1 MVVTRLPATAATGS
15 TQLRVATPSK
25 WTVHAPHCAMP
36 QPNFV
41 PVRPSVSRSTQ
52 SSGVSGL
59 SVTERDLPLAVNVI
73 GDIGGAPRGSAC
85 AGKLAWRPE
94 WRKGRVLLR
103 RRGGAGGGRCPNCIG
118 RAIFPRHDHLRAAA
132 RSLLRHHG
140 GDRRHHRRGGFS
152 VPPKRGGGR
161 GGAPPP
167 AGGGGCGGG
176 PPAHLAPFF
185 FLVGAAAGPGGGG
198 GAGT

>member
-59 SVTERDLPLAVNVI
+59 SVTERDLPLTVNVI
-73 GDIGGAPRGSAC
+73 GDIGGAPREVRAQES
-85 AGKLAWRPE
+85 WRGVPSD
-94 WRKGRVLLR
+94 GRGGGESGCGGA
-103 RRGGAGGGRCPNCIG
+103 GGAGGGRCPHCIG
-118 RAIFPRHDHLRAAA
+118 RALFPRPDHPPPAA
-132 RSLLRHHG
+132 RALFRPH
-140 GDRRHHRRGGFS
+140 
-152 VPPKRGGGR
+152 GGGR
-161 GGAPPP
+161 GAPPP
-167 AGGGGCGGG
+167 A
-176 PPAHLAPFF
+176 ASS
-185 FLVGAAAGPGGGG
+185 
-198 GAGT
+198 

>member
-59 SVTERDLPLAVNVI
+59 SVTERDLPLTVNVI
-73 GDIGGAPRGSAC
+73 GDIGGAPREVRAQES
-85 AGKLAWRPE
+85 WRGVPSD
-94 WRKGRVLLR
+94 G
-103 RRGGAGGGRCPNCIG
+103 RGGGESGCGG
-118 RAIFPRHDHLRAAA
+118 AAA
-132 RSLLRHHG
+132 RGARAG
-140 GDRRHHRRGGFS
+140 GAVDRES
-152 VPPKRGGGR
+152 VVEGKRGDLGGR
-161 GGAPPP
+161 RIIKKKKRKEVRLRG
-167 AGGGGCGGG
+167 
-176 PPAHLAPFF
+176 
-185 FLVGAAAGPGGGG
+185 
-198 GAGT
+198 